1 MTLRLAGERLE
12 LAGERLELARAVE
25 HVNQRTRDLASQ

>member
-1 MTLRLAGERLE
+1 MTLR